1 MTETTTREK
10 WAERVAR
17 WKASGQTATQ
27 FQAKTGIRA
36 GSLRYWQ
43 WRLRKER
50 QPQRARAFIEVAPAT
65 ILPAAAPESLE
76 VVLSRGLRLRVPPRF
91 DADAV
96 RQLVD
101 ALEAR

>member
-43 WRLRKER
+43 WRLRKE
-50 QPQRARAFIEVAPAT
+50 QPPQRARAFVEVAPAT

>member
-1 MTETTTREK
+1 MTETTREK

-17 WKASGQTATQ
+17 WKASGLTAAQ
-27 FQAKTGIRA
+27 FQARTGIRA

-50 QPQRARAFIEVAPAT
+50 HPQRARAFVEVAPAA
-65 ILPAAAPESLE
+65 IVAAVASESLE

-101 ALEAR
+101 ALEGR